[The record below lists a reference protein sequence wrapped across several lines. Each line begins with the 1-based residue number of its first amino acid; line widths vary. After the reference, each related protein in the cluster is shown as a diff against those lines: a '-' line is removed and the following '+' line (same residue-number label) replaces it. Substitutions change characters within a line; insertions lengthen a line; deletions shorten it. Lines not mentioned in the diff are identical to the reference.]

1 MSASLSTVYQAVT
14 GDCVVLTKITKDTLS
29 GLKATGK
36 VQFVRDTRLIGFGVK
51 VTGAGRA
58 TYIAEKR
65 VKGGRVVRKTIGEVS
80 LLPLDDA
87 REAARE
93 LLLSLSKGIDVA
105 KIEPEDDDSL
115 KSNLDQYLALRRHKL
130 KPSTVSDYQKVM
142 QNCFKD
148 WLPLKV
154 TDITDKMVAI
164 RYAALRD
171 RHSEDYTNKAM
182 RTLKAILNSA
192 GIAPNPVS
200 RAMKKGGISTSSTP
214 KTRYLSEDEIVEVM
228 EYSQKEA
235 FGKLLMFYLCTG
247 CRKNEALNFSVS
259 GDELTFKN
267 TKSGKDHTIP
277 IVGLIESNHG
287 PFSYTE
293 TEWRRE
299 LDKAREALDFK
310 ESWTVHD
317 LRRTFA
323 EHAQLAG
330 VDVGAISIAL
340 NHAPIGV
347 TRTSY
352 LGGGLAK
359 RMILT
364 QCYKSLQRQYNA
376 YWEGEAAVGP
386 VGGEEVLDVETL
398 VLMLKDMGL
407 KLKA

>member
-1 MSASLSTVYQAVT
+1 MR
-14 GDCVVLTKITKDTLS
+14 TKITKHILS
-29 GLKATGK
+29 GLKPTGK
-36 VQFVRDTRLIGFGVK
+36 VQFVRDTNLIGFGVK
-51 VTGAGRA
+51 VSEAGKA

-65 VKGGRVVRKTIGEVS
+65 VKGGRVVRKTIGEVN
-80 LLPLDDA
+80 LLTLDDA
-87 REAARE
+87 REEARKV
-93 LLLSLSKGIDVA
+93 LLSLSKGIDVA
-105 KIEPEDDDSL
+105 KIEPEDEDSL
-115 KSNLDQYLALRRHKL
+115 KSNLSQYLALRRHKL
-130 KPSTVSDYQKVM
+130 KPSTVADYQKVM

-154 TDITDKMVAI
+154 SDVTDKMVAH
-164 RYAALRD
+164 RYAELRD
-171 RHSEDYTNKAM
+171 KHSEDYTNKAM

-192 GIAPNPVS
+192 GIAPNPVT
-200 RAMKKGGISTSSTP
+200 RAMKKGGLRTSSSA
-214 KTRYLSEDEIVEVM
+214 KTRYLSDDEIVKVM
-228 EYSQKEA
+228 EYSQKED

-247 CRKNEALNFSVS
+247 CRKNEALNFEVD
-259 GDELTFKN
+259 GDKLTFKN

-277 IVGLIESNHG
+277 IVGLIEKNHG
-287 PFSYTE
+287 PFVYTE

-299 LDKAREALDFK
+299 LDKAREALAFK
-310 ESWTVHD
+310 QPWTVHD

-330 VDVGAISIAL
+330 VDLGAISLAL

-364 QCYKSLQRQYNA
+364 QTLATVSKQYLA
-376 YWEGEAAVGP
+376 YMDGEAGIV
-386 VGGEEVLDVETL
+386 GEEALDLEAV
-398 VLMLKDMGL
+398 VQMLKDMGL